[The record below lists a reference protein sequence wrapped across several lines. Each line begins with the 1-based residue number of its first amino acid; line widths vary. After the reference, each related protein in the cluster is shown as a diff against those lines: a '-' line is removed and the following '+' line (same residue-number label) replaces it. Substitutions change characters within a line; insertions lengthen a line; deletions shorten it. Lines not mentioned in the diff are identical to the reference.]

1 MRVCQNSLEMIGRTP
16 IQILNRLHNKKP
28 EIWAKMEYLSPG
40 SSVKDRLAAYL
51 VNEAIENNK
60 IKPGGTFIE
69 ATAGNTGIGLAVAC
83 AAAGY
88 KFICVMPQKY
98 SMEKQQIIEFLGST
112 VVRTPQYE
120 GMQGAMQ
127 KALDLEKEIPNS
139 LALRQYE
146 NPSNP
151 ECHYRFTGPEIW
163 EQTAGKV
170 THFIT
175 GAGTG
180 GTFTGVARFL
190 KEKNPNIKT
199 YIVEGEGSILGG
211 GKPGP
216 HWVEGIGSDFWP
228 GALDMSLSDGVFT
241 VSDADSRRMVRNL
254 ALEEQILA
262 GGSGGAHV
270 HAALQLA
277 KTCHPTDLIVTLICD
292 RLERYISKGILEPV
306 D

>member
-1 MRVCQNSLEMIGRTP
+1 MRICQNSLEMIGHTP
-16 IQILNRLHNKKP
+16 IQVLNKLHHKKP

-51 VNEAIENNK
+51 VQDAIKNHK
-60 IKPGGTFIE
+60 IQPGGTFIE

-98 SMEKQQIIEFLGST
+98 SLEKQQIIEFLGST
-112 VVRTPQYE
+112 VVRTPQAD

-127 KALDLEKEIPNS
+127 KASELEQEIPNS

-146 NPSNP
+146 SPINA
-151 ECHYRFTGPEIW
+151 ECHYHCTGPEIW
-163 EQTAGKV
+163 EQTAGKI

-211 GKPGP
+211 GQPGP

-228 GALDMSLSDGVFT
+228 EALDMSLSDGVFT
-241 VSDADSRRMVRNL
+241 VTDLEARRMVQRL
-254 ALEEQILA
+254 ALEEQILS

-277 KTCHPTDLIVTLICD
+277 ERCRETDLIVTLICD
-292 RLERYISKGILEPV
+292 RLERYISKGILEMV
-306 D
+306 